1 MAAADGV
8 LIAGV
13 VVFYIYQ
20 EISSLCQGVGKDLK
34 LFERFDEIIGQKP
47 RSNLPITVSQNRH
60 LEIVMHKKKYSK
72 YESTSVQ
79 Y

>member
-1 MAAADGV
+1 VAAADGV

-34 LFERFDEIIGQKP
+34 LF
-47 RSNLPITVSQNRH
+47 
-60 LEIVMHKKKYSK
+60 
-72 YESTSVQ
+72 
-79 Y
+79 